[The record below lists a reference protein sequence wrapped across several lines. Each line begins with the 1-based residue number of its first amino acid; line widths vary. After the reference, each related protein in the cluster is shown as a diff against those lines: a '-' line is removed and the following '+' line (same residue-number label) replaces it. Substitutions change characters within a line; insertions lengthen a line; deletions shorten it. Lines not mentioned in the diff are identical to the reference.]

1 MNKTKVFVVKF
12 ESQADHKVYF
22 VNFESQQ
29 KNHQIICP
37 GELVKYESQA
47 DVKVYFV
54 KFESQATIKIL
65 AKNFPK

>member
-1 MNKTKVFVVKF
+1 MTKTKIFIVKF
-12 ESQADHKVYF
+12 ESQADYKVFF
-22 VNFESQQ
+22 VQFESQQ

-37 GELVKYESQA
+37 GELVKFESQA